1 VFDRKL
7 TDIPKRQTRRVMNR
21 ALIMLP
27 QFGNGL
33 VDDEDVLSD
42 ARLDRRMKGRC
53 AEVGI

>member
-1 VFDRKL
+1 
-7 TDIPKRQTRRVMNR
+7 MNR

-42 ARLDRRMKGRC
+42 ARLDRRMKGRY